1 VANYNNN
8 TKQTS
13 KPTSKPTAKYA
24 GSPSG
29 KKSLEER
36 MAAQKAAETAA
47 KRKRGFLIGGISAGA
62 AIVIVLII
70 VFSTIGAATSPTTTV
85 NAKGCRDIT
94 VSVGKEIVWTIKAAN
109 ELGCMDQ
116 VESSLF
122 SAKKLTSGK
131 TTKVTFTPTTKG
143 SVTVYCSHG
152 VVVCTIKVT

>member
-8 TKQTS
+8 TKSTS
-13 KPTSKPTAKYA
+13 KPTLKPTAKYA
-24 GSPSG
+24 GSSSAS

-62 AIVIVLII
+62 AIVITLII
-70 VFSTIGAATSPTTTV
+70 IFSTIGAANPTTTV

-94 VSVGKEIVWTIKAAN
+94 VSAGKEVVWTINAAN
-109 ELGCMDQ
+109 ELGCM
-116 VESSLF
+116 VSVKSSLF
-122 SAKKLTSGK
+122 TEKKLTPGK
-131 TTKVTFTPTTKG
+131 TTTVTFTPTTKG
-143 SVTVYCSHG
+143 NVTVYCLHD